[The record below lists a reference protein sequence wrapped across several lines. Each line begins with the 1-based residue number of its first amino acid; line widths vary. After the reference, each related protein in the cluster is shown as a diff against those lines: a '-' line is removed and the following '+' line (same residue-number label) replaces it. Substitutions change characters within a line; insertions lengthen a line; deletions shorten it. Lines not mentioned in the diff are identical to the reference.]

1 MLVDDITTIL
11 KSNVSDKQK
20 LQEIEEYIEI
30 NKDSIN
36 GEKNFLKSKR
46 RYYYLKKK
54 DDENLTRKQIEELKN
69 VEKEYNFGNRRKKK
83 SNNMDEESHIYDNS
97 TESSPERQ
105 EE

>member
-69 VEKEYNFGNRRKKK
+69 LEKEYNFGNRRKKK
-83 SNNMDEESHIYDNS
+83 SNNMDEESDIYDNS
-97 TESSPERQ
+97 AESSPERQ